1 MRSQFFRT
9 ALFTLAL
16 LLLLGSTSFAQN
28 PQNDKKYRK
37 ELRAAA
43 ARVDSASEVFDEI
56 MRIDDSS
63 IPEDIMAK
71 AYAIVV
77 FPGTLKGAFIFGA
90 SGGKGVAVRK
100 IGRDWSAP
108 AFMNIGGGSFGLQIG
123 GQKID
128 YILVIMN
135 EEGLKGLLQD
145 KFEIGG
151 EASVAAGPVGR
162 NAAASTNAT
171 FDASILSYSRTQGAF
186 AGISLKGAVIKQDK
200 SINETI
206 YGKSAK
212 DLLIRDKALWNTAPE
227 ELQRFPKT
235 VKKYVRR

>member
-1 MRSQFFRT
+1 MRSHTLRA
-9 ALFTLAL
+9 ALFSLVL
-16 LLLLGSTSFAQN
+16 LLLLGTSSFAQK
-28 PQNDKKYRK
+28 DEKYRK

-43 ARVDSASEVFDEI
+43 ARVDSASEVFDEVMKI
-56 MRIDDSS
+56 KDSS
-63 IPEDIMAK
+63 IPEDILDK

-108 AFMNIGGGSFGLQIG
+108 AFMNIGGGSFGFQIG

-135 EEGLKGLLQD
+135 EEGLKGLLED

-162 NAAASTNAT
+162 TAAASTNAT
-171 FDASILSYSRTQGAF
+171 LDASILSYSRSQGAF
-186 AGISLKGAVIKQDK
+186 AGVSLKGAVIKQDN
-200 SINETI
+200 SIMDTI
-206 YGKSAK
+206 YQKSAK
-212 DLLIRDKALWNTAPE
+212 ELLIRDKALWNTAPE

-235 VKKYVRR
+235 VKKYVKR

>member
-1 MRSQFFRT
+1 MKKYVLAFAAFAIIFSAFAAGANSQDDR
-9 ALFTLAL
+9 
-16 LLLLGSTSFAQN
+16 
-28 PQNDKKYRK
+28 KYRK
-37 ELRAAA
+37 ELRNAAD
-43 ARVDSASEVFDEI
+43 RVDSATEVFEEV
-56 MRIDDSS
+56 MKIDDKS
-63 IPEDIMAK
+63 IPQDILKK

-100 IGRDWSAP
+100 IGNNWSAP
-108 AFMNIGGGSFGLQIG
+108 AFLNIGGGSVGFQIG

-135 EEGLKGLLQD
+135 AEGLEGLLED

-162 NAAASTNAT
+162 TTAASTNAT
-171 FDASILSYSRTQGAF
+171 LDASILSYSRSQGAF
-186 AGISLKGAVIKQDK
+186 AGVSLKGAVIKQDK
-200 SINETI
+200 SINRTI

-212 DLLIRDKALWNTAPE
+212 DLLIRDEALWNTAPAV
-227 ELQRFPKT
+227 LQVFPKT
-235 VKKYVRR
+235 VAKFVK